1 MPASWKLMTMLRGR
15 TTLICVTLAIIAVVG
30 VVMSNAQSWPRRL
43 SLGFGA
49 HPAMSGVMQMKHNGR
64 IVIDHSQKGRN
75 GGGSIEYMPGQGDAL
90 DFDVAWYDIFEDRGY
105 EASFRLHASNLSLI
119 GASGLADVDIVVGP
133 GADITATTV
142 NPQVAKLIR
151 EQNGAVLPTLEEAPD
166 IILAELCANPIA
178 EDSPLLQEFRVDVER
193 YKDSQQRAA
202 NDQGRARYIAQN
214 GPVVPRCSQ
223 N

>member
-1 MPASWKLMTMLRGR
+1 MCASWKLLKMPYSRTALIAVMLA
-15 TTLICVTLAIIAVVG
+15 IMTLAG
-30 VVMSNAQSWPRRL
+30 GMSNAQSWPRVL
-43 SLGFGA
+43 SLSFGSHRA
-49 HPAMSGVMQMKHNGR
+49 VSAVMQMTMNNR
-64 IVIDHSQKGRN
+64 VVVDHSQKGRN
-75 GGGSIEYMPGQGDAL
+75 EGGPIEYMPGQGDAL

-105 EASFRLHASNLSLI
+105 EASFRLNATDLSLI
-119 GASGLADVDIVVGP
+119 GASGHASVQIVVGP
-133 GADITATTV
+133 GADVTATTT
-142 NPQVAKLIR
+142 NAEVAKLIR
-151 EQNGAVLPTLEEAPD
+151 ERRGAELPSVSGEPD